1 MATDIDTTVAEDT
14 EQAEET
20 KPRSL
25 DVLLK
30 LDTFQ
35 GMTDEEISA
44 VVSYRE
50 SQAVL
55 NAKIEE
61 MRAEA
66 EAAQAAFKERMDRQL
81 AQAQANFEQAMSV
94 AAQFASVTDPDA
106 GGVGN
111 E

>member
-1 MATDIDTTVAEDT
+1 MTTDIDTTATVD
-14 EQAEET
+14 QVEET

-25 DVLLK
+25 DALLK

-66 EAAQAAFKERMDRQL
+66 EAAQAAFQERMDQQL

>member
-1 MATDIDTTVAEDT
+1 MTTDTTATV
-14 EQAEET
+14 EQVQLEEM

-50 SQAVL
+50 TQAVL

-66 EAAQAAFKERMDRQL
+66 EAAQAAFKERMDQQL

-106 GGVGN
+106 GGVSN